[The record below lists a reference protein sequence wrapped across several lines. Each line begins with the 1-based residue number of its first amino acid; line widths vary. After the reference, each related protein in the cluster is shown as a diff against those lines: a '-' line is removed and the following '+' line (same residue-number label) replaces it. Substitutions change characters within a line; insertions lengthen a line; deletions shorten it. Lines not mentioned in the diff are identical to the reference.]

1 MELIF
6 KKDYEKLTD
15 KEIVMRIITKPYD
28 EKAATYLLY
37 DRYHPLFYTQCLLF
51 IRDKDWFED
60 CLSELFFVIKGP
72 KLDWSPL
79 ASFQWRCSLGSYLK
93 RISMNFFVYYKK
105 KMIDKHDVADSYD
118 KKDTNKPAMEIAND
132 DGETC
137 ENVEEKIMLMEAI
150 GKLQDE
156 DQRFIILKTL
166 QGYKS
171 KEIAIMLQKRWEKYG
186 IVKKYAGETVVAS
199 EAYVNVERN
208 RVYKKLK
215 TFLQDFI

>member
-6 KKDYEKLTD
+6 KKIYEKLTD

-37 DRYHPLFYTQCLLF
+37 DRYYPLFYTQCLLF
-51 IRDKDWFED
+51 VRNMDWFDD
-60 CLSELFFVIKGP
+60 CLSELFLVIKGP
-72 KLDWSPL
+72 KLDWHSL
-79 ASFQWRCSLGSYLK
+79 ASFQWRSSLGGYLK
-93 RISMNFFVYYKK
+93 RISMNYFVYYKK

-118 KKDTNKPAMEIAND
+118 KKDLNKPAMEIAND
-132 DGETC
+132 DGETY
-137 ENVEEKIMLMEAI
+137 ENVEEKIMIMEAI

-199 EAYVNVERN
+199 DAYVNVERN
-208 RVYKKLK
+208 RAYKKLK
-215 TFLQDFI
+215 TLLQDFI